1 MQTEKK
7 HFVADVLKLF
17 QQKEEE
23 FGAEVLKIF
32 GAERRI
38 WSWSSQVFSNRKD
51 KNLEL
56 EQLSILQQEEETRAE
71 LLELFAKKKKK
82 NF

>member
-38 WSWSSQVFSNRKD
+38 WSWSSQVFSNGKD

-56 EQLSILQQEEETRAE
+56 EQLSILQQEETRAE
-71 LLELFAKKKKK
+71 LLELFANKKKK